1 MNFAFKPTI
10 QAFTVEEWGLLRVF
24 IRRLFFVFA
33 WLICSVS
40 YGAAQDVTLAPL
52 NDDALRITGTLLGFD
67 GDYYR
72 VSSQYGEVTIDATSV
87 TCTGPGCPSLTNFIS
102 DITIA
107 GAATIGEI
115 LMPAL
120 LQAFARKE
128 GLAVR
133 RIPKED
139 GQFDLY
145 LQDRQNEKDVAVF
158 RFDIVETDV
167 GFSALLSNRA
177 DIVMALR
184 AIRPHE
190 TEVLEDA
197 GFGNLEGPNRARV
210 LALDALVPMVAPQ
223 SHVTSISLETIG
235 AILAGDITNW
245 RDLGGPDS
253 DITIHLRNPESGLAQ
268 GAMDRIL
275 APMGK
280 TLAAEVVR
288 HRTDAA
294 LDAAVSADP
303 SAIGLGSHAQ
313 VRDARIPALQS
324 ACGFAQT
331 ANRTSIKSEDYPLA
345 APLLLY
351 IPQRRL
357 PGLARDF
364 LAFTRSPGAQIVIRR
379 AGLVDQAPESL
390 PFALQG
396 DRLANAIAV
405 AENLSDLQSLR
416 QNLARRLRITTSFRF
431 SDDGQT
437 LNTTSMSNVQQLA
450 RALEHGDFDEKRL
463 LIAGFG
469 NESSPGTG
477 SGLSSIQ
484 QAQAVKDALQ
494 NAVGMRSDVLDAAEV
509 MGFGSQMPLACD
521 TTPMNR
527 HVNRRVEIWID

>member
-1 MNFAFKPTI
+1 M
-10 QAFTVEEWGLLRVF
+10 RV
-24 IRRLFFVFA
+24 RVKRLYLVFA
-33 WLICSVS
+33 WLVCFVS
-40 YGAAQDVTLAPL
+40 NGAAQDVTLAPL
-52 NDDALRITGTLLGFD
+52 TDESLRITGTLLGFD

-72 VSSQYGEVTIDATSV
+72 VLSQYGEVTVDATAV

-102 DITIA
+102 DVTVA
-107 GAATIGEI
+107 GAATVGEI

-120 LQAFARKE
+120 LQAYARKE
-128 GLAVR
+128 GLSVR
-133 RIPKED
+133 RIPKEK
-139 GQFDLY
+139 GQFDLF
-145 LQDRQNEKDVAVF
+145 LQDRQNEQDVAVF
-158 RFDIVETDV
+158 RFNIVDTDA
-167 GFSALLSNRA
+167 GFSALLSNQA

-235 AILAGDITNW
+235 AILAGEVTNW
-245 RDLGGPDS
+245 RDLGGPDA

-313 VRDARIPALQS
+313 VRNAKIPALQS

-331 ANRTSIKSEDYPLA
+331 ANRTSIKSEDYPLT

-357 PGLARDF
+357 PKLARDF

-379 AGLVDQAPESL
+379 AGLIDQTPESL
-390 PFALQG
+390 PLALQG

-416 QNLARRLRITTSFRF
+416 QNLAPRLRVTTSFRF
-431 SDDGQT
+431 SDDGQSLDT
-437 LNTTSMSNVQQLA
+437 ASLSNVQQLA
-450 RALEHGDFDEKRL
+450 RALEHGDYDDTQL

-469 NESSPGTG
+469 DDSSSNAGD
-477 SGLSSIQ
+477 GLSTLQ
-484 QAQAVKDALQ
+484 QARTVKDALQ
-494 NAVGMRSDVLDAAEV
+494 NALDMRSDVLDSAEV
-509 MGFGSQMPLACD
+509 VGFGAQMPLACD

-527 HVNRRVEIWID
+527 HVNRRVEIWIN